1 MPVDRAALAAEVDTD
16 VELNRAFLALAAAS
30 CTIATL
36 GLLANSAAVIIGAM
50 LIAPLMTP
58 IVALALAVVRGDVR
72 LLRRAAMTV
81 IAGAALSV
89 VLSTLLALIVGLPE
103 PGSEIVARGHPNL
116 LDLGVALAAG
126 AIAGYA
132 RVRTG
137 IAATVGGAAIAVALM
152 PPLCVVGIGAS
163 LRNGELAYGALLLFA
178 TNLIGIMLACAA
190 VFAASGFAT
199 HHARSGLIAT
209 AVTVLATAVP
219 LGFATSRLLE
229 QSRLEAVLRTGL
241 LNDTQTFRRAQL
253 VKISVDWLSK
263 PIQVDLLVRAQ
274 NAVTPTQVGF
284 LQSFAERRIGR
295 RLTLV
300 VEVSQVTSVVAP
312 TPVP

>member
-1 MPVDRAALAAEVDTD
+1 
-16 VELNRAFLALAAAS
+16 
-30 CTIATL
+30 
-36 GLLANSAAVIIGAM
+36 
-50 LIAPLMTP
+50 
-58 IVALALAVVRGDVR
+58 
-72 LLRRAAMTV
+72 
-81 IAGAALSV
+81 
-89 VLSTLLALIVGLPE
+89 
-103 PGSEIVARGHPNL
+103 
-116 LDLGVALAAG
+116 
-126 AIAGYA
+126 
-132 RVRTG
+132 
-137 IAATVGGAAIAVALM
+137 M
-152 PPLCVVGIGAS
+152 PPICVVGIGAS

-178 TNLIGIMLACAA
+178 TNLIGIMLSCAA

-199 HHARSGLIAT
+199 HHARRGLIAT

-219 LGFATSRLLE
+219 LGFATSRLVE

-274 NAVTPTQVGF
+274 DAVTPTQVGF

-312 TPVP
+312 TAVP